1 MNNKE
6 RKMFA
11 KYGMQRV
18 RQEHTPRLPVKFVG
32 EMAVWDHR
40 EPESKEE
47 GSGWVVPENPP
58 VPAEAVRL
66 GEVERKSKGDKIK

>member
-18 RQEHTPRLPVKFVG
+18 QQAHTTRLPVKFAG

-40 EPESKEE
+40 EPESKKKKVPGEWFRKILRYLLKLF
-47 GSGWVVPENPP
+47 GWV
-58 VPAEAVRL
+58 
-66 GEVERKSKGDKIK
+66 K

>member
-18 RQEHTPRLPVKFVG
+18 QQAHTPRLPVQFAG

-40 EPESKEE
+40 EPESKNKKKAPGEWFRKILRYLLKLF
-47 GSGWVVPENPP
+47 GWV
-58 VPAEAVRL
+58 
-66 GEVERKSKGDKIK
+66 K

>member
-40 EPESKEE
+40 EPESKRRRFRVG
-47 GSGWVVPENPP
+47 GSG
-58 VPAEAVRL
+58 
-66 GEVERKSKGDKIK
+66 KSSGTC

>member
-11 KYGMQRV
+11 KHGMQRV
-18 RQEHTPRLPVKFVG
+18 RQEHTPRFPVKFAG

-40 EPESKEE
+40 EPERARRRRLRVN
-47 GSGWVVPENPP
+47 GSG
-58 VPAEAVRL
+58 
-66 GEVERKSKGDKIK
+66 KSSGTC

>member
-11 KYGMQRV
+11 RYGMKRV
-18 RQEHTPRLPVKFVG
+18 QQAHTPRLPVQFAG

-40 EPESKEE
+40 EPESKKKKVPGEWLRKILRYLLKLF
-47 GSGWVVPENPP
+47 GWV
-58 VPAEAVRL
+58 
-66 GEVERKSKGDKIK
+66 K

>member
-18 RQEHTPRLPVKFVG
+18 RQEHTPRLPVKFTG

-40 EPESKEE
+40 EPESKKKKAP
-47 GSGWVVPENPP
+47 GGWFRKILRYLLKLFGWV
-58 VPAEAVRL
+58 
-66 GEVERKSKGDKIK
+66 K

>member
-11 KYGMQRV
+11 KYGMHRV
-18 RQEHTPRLPVKFVG
+18 QQAHTPRLPVQFAG

-40 EPESKEE
+40 EPESKKKKVP
-47 GSGWVVPENPP
+47 GGWFRKILRYLLKLFGWV
-58 VPAEAVRL
+58 
-66 GEVERKSKGDKIK
+66 K

>member
-11 KYGMQRV
+11 KHGMQRV
-18 RQEHTPRLPVKFVG
+18 RQAHTPRFPVQFAG

-40 EPESKEE
+40 EPEKSKNKKAQGEWFRKILRYLLKLF
-47 GSGWVVPENPP
+47 GWV
-58 VPAEAVRL
+58 
-66 GEVERKSKGDKIK
+66 K